1 MFSDVAMLMR
11 VEGEMMEEMRFFD
24 ELIDWLVD
32 WLIFKIRML
41 EEEVDIEEK
50 SELVKEVKNERETK
64 PK

>member
-1 MFSDVAMLMR
+1 
-11 VEGEMMEEMRFFD
+11 
-24 ELIDWLVD
+24 
-32 WLIFKIRML
+32 ML